1 MQLIARRVVW
11 PAYIA
16 AALLLAVFVTSARP
30 LRWMGHYPWRR
41 AVGAPPRRGVLSVLA
56 RGMAWGSYAALTILL
71 VTVIAWLTLPR
82 LMGWQA
88 QVVLSGSMEPAM
100 PTGSVAFVQ
109 PIEPEQLDVGDII
122 SFYHPEKPSRVVT
135 HRLAEIVRQDGNLVF
150 QTRGDANDN
159 VDPWLVPAADVI
171 GTVRFSVPYTGYVTQ
186 RLRSPLGF
194 ALLVGIPAAV
204 IIVGELRNIAGQLR
218 RRNEGSP

>member
-1 MQLIARRVVW
+1 MAW
-11 PAYIA
+11 GAYA
-16 AALLLAVFVTSARP
+16 ALFILLLA
-30 LRWMGHYPWRR
+30 
-41 AVGAPPRRGVLSVLA
+41 
-56 RGMAWGSYAALTILL
+56 
-71 VTVIAWLTLPR
+71 VIAWLTLPR

-122 SFYHPEKPSRVVT
+122 SFYHPEETSRVVT
-135 HRLAEIVRQDGNLVF
+135 HRLTEIVRQDGNLVF
-150 QTRGDANDN
+150 QTRGDANDAA
-159 VDPWLVPAADVI
+159 DPWLVPAADVI
-171 GTVRFSVPYTGYVTQ
+171 GTARFSVPYTGYVTQ

-204 IIVGELRNIAGQLR
+204 IVLGELRNIVRQLR
-218 RRNEGSP
+218 RPREGIGP

>member
-41 AVGAPPRRGVLSVLA
+41 AVETPPRRGVLSVLA

-109 PIEPEQLDVGDII
+109 PTEPEQLDVGDII

-150 QTRGDANDN
+150 QTRGDANDD

-218 RRNEGSP
+218 RRNEDSP

>member
-1 MQLIARRVVW
+1 MIARRVVW

-16 AALLLAVFVTSARP
+16 AALLLAVFVTSAGP
-30 LRWMGHYPWRR
+30 LRWLGHYPWRR
-41 AVGAPPRRGVLSVLA
+41 AVETPPRRGVLSVLA

-100 PTGSVAFVQ
+100 LTGSVAFVQ

-122 SFYHPEKPSRVVT
+122 SFYHPEKTSKVVT
-135 HRLAEIVRQDGNLVF
+135 HRLAAIVRQDGNLVF
-150 QTRGDANDN
+150 QTRGDANDG
-159 VDPWLVPAADVI
+159 VDPWLIPAADVI

-218 RRNEGSP
+218 RRNEDSP